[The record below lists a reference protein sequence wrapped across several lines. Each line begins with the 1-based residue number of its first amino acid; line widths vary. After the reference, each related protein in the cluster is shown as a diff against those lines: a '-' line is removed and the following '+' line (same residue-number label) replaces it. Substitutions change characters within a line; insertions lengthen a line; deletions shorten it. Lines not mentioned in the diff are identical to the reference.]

1 MKWITCIIEDE
12 LAEKIEELCRNL
24 GISKSAFMRMIIIE
38 KLAEA
43 SMLDEETKKALKVL
57 KV

>member
-1 MKWITCIIEDE
+1 MKWLTCIVEDE
-12 LAEKIEELCRNL
+12 IAEKVEELCKNL

-43 SMLDEETKKALKVL
+43 SMLDEGTKKALKVL